1 MLEGLYSVKFS
12 SNIGNWGAGVAL
24 FTNGKVYGGDAS
36 YYYAGPA
43 TVNGQSVSAR
53 IHVGH
58 HQGERMSIFGSLNE
72 FNLEVSGIP
81 SGDSFSL
88 TGHVVEQ
95 PNMKITITGR
105 KISEL

>member
-1 MLEGLYSVKFS
+1 MLEGLYSVKFN
-12 SNIGNWGAGVAL
+12 SNMGSWGAGVAL

-36 YYYAGPA
+36 YYYMGTANVEGE
-43 TVNGQSVSAR
+43 NVSAR

-72 FNLEVSGIP
+72 FNLEVSGTP

-88 TGHVVEQ
+88 SGHVVEQ
-95 PNMKITITGR
+95 PNMKITISGR
-105 KISEL
+105 KISAI

>member
-1 MLEGLYSVKFS
+1 MLEGMYSVKFS
-12 SNIGNWGAGVAL
+12 SNVGNWGTGVAL

-36 YYYAGPA
+36 YYYKGTAS
-43 TVNGQSVSAR
+43 VEGQGVSAR
-53 IHVGH
+53 IRVAH

-72 FNLEVSGIP
+72 FNLEVSGAP

-88 TGHVVEQ
+88 SGHVVEQ